1 MTASASTGPAMT
13 SPARAAPTQAAE
25 VRLNGVTKRYGKVTA
40 VSPLDLVIPAG
51 SLVTLLGPSGCG
63 KTTLLRMIAG
73 LERITAGTLS
83 IGGADVTNLSAGER
97 NVSMVFQSY
106 ALFPH
111 MSVLDN
117 VAYGLVS
124 GGMAK
129 APAHARAEEALATVG
144 LKGFGARLPS
154 EMSGG
159 QQQRVAVAR
168 ALVLKPDVLLFDE
181 PLSNLDARLRRSM
194 REEIR
199 ALQQALGVTV
209 VYVTH
214 DQSEALAVSDLIV
227 VMRVGEI
234 AQMGTPRQLYEEPD
248 NVFVATFMGEANHV
262 KGRLEA
268 TSATT
273 GLVHLDALAIAL
285 PHRDLPSG
293 EVDVVIRPESI
304 RLVDA
309 GTKGCLPA
317 TIRTATYMGAN
328 AEYNL
333 DTPVGPLFCI
343 APDAHAVRGKGD
355 RVGVVL
361 AERGVFAVKP

>member
-1 MTASASTGPAMT
+1 MTFVPN
-13 SPARAAPTQAAE
+13 PNAAE
-25 VRLNGVTKRYGKVTA
+25 VRLEKITKRYGKVTA
-40 VSPLDLVIPAG
+40 VKPLDLVIPAG

-73 LERITAGTLS
+73 LERSSDGKLS
-83 IGGADVTNLSAGER
+83 IGGKDVTHLSAGER

-111 MSVLDN
+111 MTVLDN
-117 VAYGLVS
+117 VAYGLIS
-124 GGMAK
+124 GGMK
-129 APAHARAEEALATVG
+129 KPEAHAKAEEALTSVG
-144 LKGFGARLPS
+144 LKGFGPRLPS

-199 ALQQALGVTV
+199 ALQQSLGVTV

-227 VMRVGEI
+227 VMRAAEI

-262 KGRLEA
+262 RGTLEA
-268 TSATT
+268 ETAET
-273 GLVHLDALAIAL
+273 GTITLDGFQTRLK
-285 PHRDLPSG
+285 HRNLPSG
-293 EVDVVIRPESI
+293 PVDVVIRPEAI
-304 RLVDA
+304 HLVDPA
-309 GTKGCLPA
+309 TEGCLNGKV
-317 TIRTATYMGAN
+317 RTATYMGAH

-333 DTPVGPLFCI
+333 DTPVGSLFVV
-343 APDAHAVRGKGD
+343 APEASLLRKAGDA
-355 RVGVVL
+355 VGVVL
-361 AERGVFAVKP
+361 AGRGVFAVKP

>member
-1 MTASASTGPAMT
+1 MTT
-13 SPARAAPTQAAE
+13 SAE
-25 VRLNGVTKRYGKVTA
+25 VRLHQVAKRYGNTVA
-40 VSPLDLVIPAG
+40 VKPLDLVIPAG

-73 LERITAGTLS
+73 LERVSDGTIS
-83 IGGADVTNLSAGER
+83 IGGTDVTQLSAGER

-111 MSVLDN
+111 MTVLDN

-124 GGMAK
+124 GGVPKRDAHTK
-129 APAHARAEEALATVG
+129 AESALATVG
-144 LKGFGARLPS
+144 LKGFGPRLPS

-168 ALVLKPDVLLFDE
+168 ALVLEPDVLLFDE

-214 DQSEALAVSDLIV
+214 DQSEAMAVSDLIV
-227 VMRVGEI
+227 VMRAAGI
-234 AQMGTPRQLYEEPD
+234 AQVGTPQQLYEAPD

-262 KGRLEA
+262 RGTLEA
-268 TSATT
+268 STSEHGVVSLD
-273 GLVHLDALAIAL
+273 GLHVQLA
-285 PHRDLPSG
+285 HRNLPSG
-293 EVDVVIRPESI
+293 AVDVVIRPEAI

-309 GTKGCLPA
+309 GTAGSLTA
-317 TIRTATYMGAN
+317 VVRTAVYMGAH

-333 DTPVGPLFCI
+333 DTPVGPLFAI
-343 APDAHAVRGKGD
+343 APEATTLRPVASP
-355 RVGVVL
+355 VGVML
-361 AERGVFAVKP
+361 AARGVFAVKP

>member
-1 MTASASTGPAMT
+1 MSRENT
-13 SPARAAPTQAAE
+13 SAE
-25 VRLNGVTKRYGKVTA
+25 VRLARVAKRYGSVTA
-40 VSPLDLVIPAG
+40 VKPLDLVIPAG

-73 LERITAGTLS
+73 LERVSEGRIS
-83 IGGADVTNLSAGER
+83 IGGADVTDLSAGER

-111 MSVLDN
+111 MTVLEN

-124 GGMAK
+124 SGVRK
-129 APAHARAEEALATVG
+129 AEAHSSAEDALSKVG
-144 LKGFGARLPS
+144 LKGFGPRLPA

-227 VMRVGEI
+227 VMRAAEI

-262 KGRLEA
+262 RGKLDT
-268 TSATT
+268 TSNVQGTVA
-273 GLVHLDALAIAL
+273 LDTMHMPLS
-285 PHRDLPSG
+285 HRNLPSG
-293 EVDVVIRPESI
+293 DVDVVIRPEAI
-304 RLVDA
+304 RIVDA
-309 GTKGCLPA
+309 TTAGCLAA
-317 TIRTATYMGAN
+317 TIRTATYMGGH

-333 DTPVGPLFCI
+333 NTGVGPLFVI
-343 APDAHAVRGKGD
+343 APEAEVLRHAGD
-355 RVGVVL
+355 RVGVL
-361 AERGVFAVKP
+361 LSPRGVFAVKP

>member
-1 MTASASTGPAMT
+1 MTF
-13 SPARAAPTQAAE
+13 APNPNAAE
-25 VRLNGVTKRYGKVTA
+25 VRLERITKRYGKVTA
-40 VSPLDLVIPAG
+40 VRPLDLVIPAG

-73 LERITAGTLS
+73 LERPTEGKLL
-83 IGGADVTNLSAGER
+83 IGGKDVTDLSAGER

-124 GGMAK
+124 GGMK
-129 APAHARAEEALATVG
+129 KPEAHAKAEEALVSVG
-144 LKGFGARLPS
+144 LKGFGNRLPS

-199 ALQQALGVTV
+199 ALQQSLGVTV

-227 VMRVGEI
+227 VMRAAEI

-262 KGRLEA
+262 RG
-268 TSATT
+268 T
-273 GLVHLDALAIAL
+273 LDAETTETGTITLDGFRTRL
-285 PHRDLPSG
+285 KHRNLPSG
-293 EVDVVIRPESI
+293 PVDVVIRPESI
-304 RLVDA
+304 RLVDG
-309 GTKGCLPA
+309 GTPGCLSA
-317 TIRTATYMGAN
+317 NIRTATYMGAH

-333 DTPVGPLFCI
+333 DTPVGSLFVI
-343 APDAHAVRGKGD
+343 APEARTLR
-355 RVGVVL
+355 RVGDPVGAL
-361 AERGVFAVKP
+361 LTEHGVFAVKP

>member
-1 MTASASTGPAMT
+1 MKHEASMNIQGA
-13 SPARAAPTQAAE
+13 AAE
-25 VRLNGVTKRYGKVTA
+25 VRLEQVTKRYGKVTA
-40 VSPLDLVIPAG
+40 VKPLDLVIPAG

-73 LERITAGTLS
+73 LERVTEGKLS
-83 IGGADVTNLSAGER
+83 IGNDDVTHLSAGER

-111 MSVLDN
+111 MNVLDN

-129 APAHARAEEALATVG
+129 PAAHMKAEEALTSVG
-144 LKGFGARLPS
+144 LAGFGQRLPS

-199 ALQQALGVTV
+199 ALQQSLGVTV

-214 DQSEALAVSDLIV
+214 DQAEALAVSDMIV
-227 VMRVGEI
+227 VMRAAEI
-234 AQMGTPRQLYEEPD
+234 AQAGTPRQLYEEPD

-262 KGRLEA
+262 KG
-268 TSATT
+268 
-273 GLVHLDALAIAL
+273 VLDATDAEQGRIHLEGLTMPIR
-285 PHRDLPSG
+285 HRNLPSG
-293 EVDVVIRPESI
+293 PVDVVIRPEAI

-309 GTKGCLPA
+309 GTKGCLTG
-317 TIRTATYMGAN
+317 TIRTATYMGAH

-333 DTPVGPLFCI
+333 NTPVGPLFVI
-343 APDAHAVRGKGD
+343 APEAHALRKPGEA
-355 RVGVVL
+355 VGVLL
-361 AERGVFAVKP
+361 ADRGVFAVKP

>member
-1 MTASASTGPAMT
+1 MIH
-13 SPARAAPTQAAE
+13 APNPNAAE
-25 VRLNGVTKRYGKVTA
+25 VRLEKITKRYGKVTA
-40 VSPLDLVIPAG
+40 VKPLDLVIPPG

-73 LERITAGTLS
+73 LERSTEGKLS
-83 IGGADVTNLSAGER
+83 IGGKDVTHLSAGER

-111 MSVLDN
+111 MTVLDN

-124 GGMAK
+124 GGMK
-129 APAHARAEEALATVG
+129 KPEAHARAEEALTSVG
-144 LKGFGARLPS
+144 LKGFGPRLPS

-199 ALQQALGVTV
+199 ALQQSLGVTV

-227 VMRVGEI
+227 VMRAAEI
-234 AQMGTPRQLYEEPD
+234 AQMGTPRKLYEEPD

-262 KGRLEA
+262 KGTLEA
-268 TSATT
+268 ETAET
-273 GLVHLDALAIAL
+273 GTITLDGFQTRLK
-285 PHRDLPSG
+285 HRNLPSG
-293 EVDVVIRPESI
+293 PVDVVIRPESI
-304 RLVDA
+304 RLVDMA
-309 GTKGCLPA
+309 TKGCLTA
-317 TIRTATYMGAN
+317 KVRTATYMGAH

-333 DTPVGPLFCI
+333 DTPVGPLFVI
-343 APDAHAVRGKGD
+343 APEANLLRKAGDA
-355 RVGVVL
+355 VGVML

>member
-1 MTASASTGPAMT
+1 MNAATPMTLNPG
-13 SPARAAPTQAAE
+13 AAE
-25 VRLNGVTKRYGKVTA
+25 VRLEQITKRYGKVTA
-40 VSPLDLVIPAG
+40 VKPLDLVIPPG

-73 LERITAGTLS
+73 LERVTEGKLS
-83 IGGADVTNLSAGER
+83 ISGKDVTHLSAGER

-129 APAHARAEEALATVG
+129 GEAHAKAEEALTTVG
-144 LKGFGARLPS
+144 LKGFGPRLPS

-199 ALQQALGVTV
+199 ALQQSLGVTV

-214 DQSEALAVSDLIV
+214 DQAEALAVSDLIV
-227 VMRVGEI
+227 VMRAAEI

-262 KGRLEA
+262 KGTLEA
-268 TSATT
+268 TDAEH
-273 GLVHLDALAIAL
+273 GLVSLDTLKLALRHRNL
-285 PHRDLPSG
+285 PTGP
-293 EVDVVIRPESI
+293 VDVVIRPEAI

-309 GTKGCLPA
+309 ATTGCLGA
-317 TIRTATYMGAN
+317 RVRTATYMGAH

-333 DTPVGPLFCI
+333 DTPVGPLFAI
-343 APDAHAVRGKGD
+343 APEANALR
-355 RVGVVL
+355 RVGEDVGVML
-361 AERGVFAVKP
+361 ADRGVFAVKP

>member
-1 MTASASTGPAMT
+1 MSAHT
-13 SPARAAPTQAAE
+13 AAE
-25 VRLNGVTKRYGKVTA
+25 VRLDQVTKRYGNITA
-40 VSPLDLVIPAG
+40 VKPLDLVIPAG

-73 LERITAGTLS
+73 LERVTEGKLS
-83 IGGADVTNLSAGER
+83 IGGVDVTHLSAGER

-111 MSVLDN
+111 MTVLEN

-124 GGMAK
+124 GGINK
-129 APAHARAEEALATVG
+129 ADARVKAEAALATVG
-144 LKGFGARLPS
+144 LKGFGPRLPS

-227 VMRVGEI
+227 VMRAAEI
-234 AQMGTPRQLYEEPD
+234 AQAGTPRQLYEQPD
-248 NVFVATFMGEANHV
+248 NVFVATFMGEANQV
-262 KGRLEA
+262 KGQLEA
-268 TSATT
+268 TSSTEGVVT
-273 GLVHLDALAIAL
+273 LDALRMPVA
-285 PHRDLPSG
+285 HRGLPSG
-293 EVDVVIRPESI
+293 VVDVVIRPESI
-304 RLVDA
+304 KLTDA
-309 GTKGCLPA
+309 GMPGCLAA
-317 TIRTATYMGAN
+317 TIRTATYMGAH

-333 DTPVGPLFCI
+333 DTPVGPLFVI
-343 APDAHAVRGKGD
+343 APEDHVLRRAGDQAAVH
-355 RVGVVL
+355 L
-361 AERGVFAVKP
+361 TPRGVFALRG

>member
-1 MTASASTGPAMT
+1 MTAPLKSTRT
-13 SPARAAPTQAAE
+13 DAAE
-25 VRLNGVTKRYGKVTA
+25 VRMEGITKRYGRVTA
-40 VSPLDLVIPAG
+40 VKPLDLVIPPG

-73 LERITAGTLS
+73 LERVTEGKLLISGK
-83 IGGADVTNLSAGER
+83 DVTTLSAGER

-111 MSVLDN
+111 MNVIDN
-117 VAYGLVS
+117 VSYGLIS
-124 GGMAK
+124 GGTPK
-129 APAHARAEEALATVG
+129 AEAHAKAEEALSSVG
-144 LKGFGARLPS
+144 LKGFGPRLPS

-227 VMRVGEI
+227 VMRAAEI
-234 AQMGTPRQLYEEPD
+234 AQVGTPRELYEQPD

-262 KGRLEA
+262 KGKLEPVSK
-268 TSATT
+268 TE
-273 GLVHLDALAIAL
+273 GRVHLEGLSIVL
-285 PHRDLPSG
+285 PHRDLPAG
-293 EVDVVIRPESI
+293 DVDVVIRPEAI
-304 RLVDA
+304 RIVDA
-309 GTKGCLPA
+309 ATKGTLSA
-317 TIRTATYMGAN
+317 TIRTATYMGAH

-333 DTPVGPLFCI
+333 DTPVGSLFVI
-343 APDAHAVRGKGD
+343 APEAHVLRAKGD
-355 RVGVVL
+355 KVGVLL

>member
-1 MTASASTGPAMT
+1 MTI
-13 SPARAAPTQAAE
+13 AAKAAAD
-25 VRLNGVTKRYGKVTA
+25 VRLEKIAKSYGEVVA
-40 VSPLDLVIPAG
+40 VKPLDLVIPPG

-73 LERITAGTLS
+73 LERATQGRLL
-83 IGGADVTNLSAGER
+83 IGGEDVTDLSAGER

-124 GGMAK
+124 GGMKKPVAG
-129 APAHARAEEALATVG
+129 ARAQEALATVG
-144 LKGFGARLPS
+144 LKGFGSRLPS
-154 EMSGG
+154 ELSGG

-168 ALVLKPDVLLFDE
+168 ALVLKTDVLLFDE

-199 ALQQALGVTV
+199 ALQQSLGVTV

-227 VMRVGEI
+227 VMRAAEI
-234 AQMGTPRQLYEEPD
+234 AQVGTPRELYEEPD

-262 KGRLEA
+262 KGVLD
-268 TSATT
+268 ATT
-273 GLVHLDALAIAL
+273 PDAGTVTLDALQIKL
-285 PHRDLPSG
+285 KHRNLPSG
-293 EVDVVIRPESI
+293 PVDVVIRPEAI
-304 RLVDA
+304 RMVDA
-309 GTKGCLPA
+309 RTPGCLSA
-317 TIRTATYMGAN
+317 RVRTATYMGAH
-328 AEYNL
+328 AEYTL
-333 DTPVGPLFCI
+333 DTPVGPLFVM
-343 APDAHAVRGKGD
+343 APEANVLRKTGDA
-355 RVGVVL
+355 VGVML

>member
-1 MTASASTGPAMT
+1 MSAVTHMTMNLN
-13 SPARAAPTQAAE
+13 AAE
-25 VRLNGVTKRYGKVTA
+25 VRLEQITKRYGKVVA
-40 VSPLDLVIPAG
+40 VKPLDLVIPPG

-73 LERITAGTLS
+73 LERSSDGKLF
-83 IGGADVTNLSAGER
+83 IGGADVTDLSAGER

-111 MSVLDN
+111 MNVLDN
-117 VAYGLVS
+117 VSYGLVS
-124 GGMAK
+124 GGMKK
-129 APAHARAEEALATVG
+129 AQAHVKAEEALTSVG
-144 LKGFGARLPS
+144 LAGFGQRLPS

-227 VMRVGEI
+227 VMRAAEI
-234 AQMGTPRQLYEEPD
+234 AQVGTPRQLYEEPD

-262 KGRLEA
+262 KGKLEA
-268 TSATT
+268 TDSTT
-273 GLVHLDALAIAL
+273 GLVTLDTFQIRLQHRNLA
-285 PHRDLPSG
+285 SG
-293 EVDVVIRPESI
+293 EVDIVIRPEAI
-304 RLVDA
+304 ALVDA
-309 GTKGCLPA
+309 SIAGCLKA
-317 TIRTATYMGAN
+317 TVRTATYMGAH

-333 DTPVGPLFCI
+333 DTPVGPLFAI
-343 APDAHAVRGKGD
+343 APEANSLRKVGEAVGIMLKD
-355 RVGVVL
+355 
-361 AERGVFAVKP
+361 RGVFAVKP

>member
-1 MTASASTGPAMT
+1 MSQPAGT
-13 SPARAAPTQAAE
+13 AAE
-25 VRLNGVTKRYGKVTA
+25 VRLEGVAKRYGQVTA
-40 VSPLDLVIPAG
+40 VKPLDLVIPAG

-73 LERITAGTLS
+73 LERVSAGRML
-83 IGGADVTNLSAGER
+83 IGGRDVTTLSAGER

-117 VAYGLVS
+117 VSYGLVS
-124 GGMAK
+124 GGLAK
-129 APAHARAEEALATVG
+129 AQAHAKAEEALATVG
-144 LKGFGARLPS
+144 LKGFGGRLPS

-199 ALQQALGVTV
+199 SLQQSLGLTV

-214 DQSEALAVSDLIV
+214 DQAEALAVSDMIV

-234 AQMGTPRQLYEEPD
+234 AQAGTPRQLYEDPD

-262 KGRLEA
+262 KGTMAPSSPTRGRV
-268 TSATT
+268 T
-273 GLVHLDALAIAL
+273 LDTLSIEL
-285 PHRDLPSG
+285 PHRGLPAG
-293 EVDVVIRPESI
+293 PCDVVIRPEAIS
-304 RLVDA
+304 LVPA
-309 GTKGCLPA
+309 GTPGALAA
-317 TIRTATYMGAN
+317 TVRTGTYMGAN
-328 AEYNL
+328 AEYTL
-333 DTPVGPLFCI
+333 DTPVGPLFCVS
-343 APDAHAVRGKGD
+343 PEAHAVRPRGSA
-355 RVGVVL
+355 VGITL
-361 AERGVFAVKP
+361 AGRGVFAVRP